1 MKIFCIFALDKS
13 DIMKTKFIKSIYFRN
28 IVLIFIGTM
37 FFSCE
42 NDLKVIESLKI
53 DENSPVE
60 SSYDVNLKYTDSG
73 KVIMIMKSPEINRFV
88 ANDEFLEMPQ
98 GMEMQFYDSLGNVKS
113 TITAN
118 YSINYVKKKIMKA
131 ENNVVATNS
140 KGQKLLTEELIWN
153 QNTHKIYTLKKVKVI
168 SEDKI
173 LFGDGL
179 TSDEQF
185 EDWEISNPTGD
196 ITMET
201 EANDSIK

>member
-1 MKIFCIFALDKS
+1 M
-13 DIMKTKFIKSIYFRN
+13 TIKPNISGYLRN
-28 IVLIFIGTM
+28 IVLILIGAM

-42 NDLKVIESLKI
+42 NDLTVIDSLKV

-60 SSYDVNLKYTDSG
+60 SSYNVNLEYTDSG
-73 KVIMIMKSPEINRFV
+73 KVLMVLKSPEINRFV
-88 ANDEFLEMPQ
+88 ATDEFLEMPQ
-98 GMEMQFYDSLGNVKS
+98 GMEMEFYDSLGNVKS

-118 YSINYVKKKIMKA
+118 YSINYIKKKIMKA
-131 ENNVVATNS
+131 ENNVIATNS
-140 KGQKLLTEELIWN
+140 KGQKLLTEELIWD
-153 QNTHKIYTLKKVKVI
+153 QNTHKIYTDKKVKVI

-196 ITMET
+196 ITMDT
-201 EANDSIK
+201 DNNDSLQ